1 MWVEVPLYN
10 IDAGFGLLAEGVESI
25 NKKLLFRVVIGAL
38 RKEKAMRKTLTISV
52 LFGLITVRTTK
63 TKRSA

>member
-25 NKKLLFRVVIGAL
+25 NKKLLFRVILGAL
-38 RKEKAMRKTLTISV
+38 RKENCHDESYNNFRIVWLNQD
-52 LFGLITVRTTK
+52 
-63 TKRSA
+63 